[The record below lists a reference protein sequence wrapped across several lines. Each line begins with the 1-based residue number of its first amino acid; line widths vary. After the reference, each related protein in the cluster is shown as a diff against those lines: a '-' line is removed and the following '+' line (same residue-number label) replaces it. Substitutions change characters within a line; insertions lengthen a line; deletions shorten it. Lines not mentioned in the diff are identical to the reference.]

1 MPIRPEPKKNKN
13 LINPNKSWSGTK
25 FDYSS
30 KDWIK
35 LRNFVRSEEPL
46 CRICKDRGEIVPT
59 KIIDH
64 IKPIIEC
71 GEAWDRDNLQG
82 LCESCH
88 NRKSAIEKNKRT

>member
-13 LINPNKSWSGTK
+13 LIQNRKSWSGTK

-30 KDWIK
+30 SKWIK
-35 LRNFVRSEEPL
+35 LRDFVRSEEPL
-46 CRICKDRGEIVPT
+46 CRHCKEKGMIVPT

-64 IKPIIEC
+64 IQSILDG

-88 NRKSAIEKNKRT
+88 NRKTAIETNKRK